1 MVIQSPPTRPEPP
14 PDQNQLVIR
23 AAALGLIAAILFGVL
38 VFRLWALQVLHSDH
52 YVAQAN
58 QNDVRELALPAPRGE
73 IVDST
78 GTVLVKNTSHVL
90 AEVNPA
96 GLAGNVSCSSF
107 PLSQQTTCA
116 SVLHDTPVGAV
127 PRCVALPGQARCIEL
142 AQLGKVLG
150 LKRHD
155 IWATYER
162 TLFVNPDGTGG
173 CTPKK
178 DHLCYVVNAGA
189 PIPIKSATEPQVAYV
204 LERRGDF
211 HGVQFLQT
219 TQRQY
224 PFHDL
229 AANILG
235 YVSQI
240 SQGEL
245 KDSNFAGLTGGA
257 EVGQAGV
264 EYSYDSKL
272 RGIDGVLQQNYDA
285 AGRAIGQAYVQQAAQ
300 PGDTLQLS
308 IDYRLE
314 KVAQRAIAY
323 GIQVAHANAEPYA
336 NSGAIVAMNPQNG
349 EIYAMASYPSF
360 DPSVFLPPA
369 KAASRLY
376 KEQNSPLIDKTL
388 APGPPGS
395 TFKTITATAAW
406 NSGLLQSG
414 SQINCPG
421 TFGPLPGD
429 TSGQV
434 FHNWTSASSGMISL
448 PTALEISC
456 DTFFYQLGYDF
467 YQRPNNGIEFQ
478 KQLRQLGFGAAPPLD
493 LPVPSY
499 DAGLVPDPAWR
510 LQTYSNPI
518 DQQWDPGYDIQMAIG
533 QGDLTVSPMQLAVAY
548 SAVANGGT
556 LVTPHVAKAW
566 IDSAGVTHKIPFK
579 PQRNLHLSSELLA
592 ELRQG
597 LYMASHGSQGTST
610 SVFGS
615 FQPAVAGKT
624 GTADHLDAHGNPAP
638 PNAWYASFAPYN
650 NPKLVVVALINDG
663 GHGGT
668 SAAPAALQVFQA
680 YFHHTQKLLQV
691 VGHDNSR

>member
-1 MVIQSPPTRPEPP
+1 M
-14 PDQNQLVIR
+14 IR

-73 IVDST
+73 IVDRT

-96 GLAGNVSCSSF
+96 GLAGTVSCSSF
-107 PLSQQTTCA
+107 PLGQQATCA

-142 AQLGKVLG
+142 AKLGKVLG
-150 LKRHD
+150 LKRRD
-155 IWATYER
+155 IWSTYER

-173 CTPKK
+173 CTPKT

-240 SQGEL
+240 SQSEL
-245 KDSNFAGLTGGA
+245 KDSNFHGLTDGA

-272 RGIDGVLQQNYDA
+272 RGVDGVSQQNYDA
-285 AGRAIGQAYVQQAAQ
+285 AGRAVGQAYVQQAAQ

-308 IDYRLE
+308 IDYRLQ

-323 GIQVAHANAEPYA
+323 GIQVAHSDGETTAHSRRDRGHEPAERRDLRDGLLSQLRP
-336 NSGAIVAMNPQNG
+336 VR
-349 EIYAMASYPSF
+349 
-360 DPSVFLPPA
+360 VPA
-369 KAASRLY
+369 ARQGRRQAVQGQVQPAAGRQDAGPKA
-376 KEQNSPLIDKTL
+376 
-388 APGPPGS
+388 PGS
-395 TFKTITATAAW
+395 TFKPITATAAW
-406 NSGLLQSG
+406 NSGIIGSG
-414 SQINCPG
+414 THLDCSG
-421 TFGPLPGD
+421 VFYRPGD
-429 TSGQV
+429 TSHTP
-434 FHNWTSASSGMISL
+434 FHQLDDGVARLDQPVDRAGGSPATPSSTGSGTSSMTCPTSGIASKRRSASSGS
-448 PTALEISC
+448 A
-456 DTFFYQLGYDF
+456 
-467 YQRPNNGIEFQ
+467 R
-478 KQLRQLGFGAAPPLD
+478 APPLD
-493 LPVPSY
+493 IPVPPYFS
-499 DAGLVPDPAWR
+499 GLVPDPAWR

-518 DQQWDPGYDIQMAIG
+518 DQIWQPGYDIQMAIG
-533 QGDLTVSPMQLAVAY
+533 QGDLTVSPLQLAIAY
-548 SAVANGGT
+548 SASQTAAT
-556 LVTPHVAKAW
+556 WSRRTWARRC
-566 IDSAGVTHKIPFK
+566 ID
-579 PQRNLHLSSELLA
+579 
-592 ELRQG
+592 
-597 LYMASHGSQGTST
+597 
-610 SVFGS
+610 
-615 FQPAVAGKT
+615 
-624 GTADHLDAHGNPAP
+624 
-638 PNAWYASFAPYN
+638 
-650 NPKLVVVALINDG
+650 
-663 GHGGT
+663 
-668 SAAPAALQVFQA
+668 PAA
-680 YFHHTQKLLQV
+680 T
-691 VGHDNSR
+691 

>member
-1 MVIQSPPTRPEPP
+1 MVIQSPPSRPEPP

-58 QNDVRELALPAPRGE
+58 QNDVRQLPLPAPRGE

-78 GTVLVKNTSHVL
+78 GTVLVRNTSHVL

-96 GLAGNVSCSSF
+96 GLPGTVVCSTF
-107 PLSQQTTCA
+107 PAAQQAKCQAEVVA
-116 SVLHDTPVGAV
+116 SPPGAV
-127 PRCVALPGQARCIEL
+127 PRCAALPGQARCIEL
-142 AQLGKVLG
+142 ARLGAVLG
-150 LKRHD
+150 IKKRD
-155 IWATYER
+155 IWSTYEH
-162 TLFVNPDGTGG
+162 TLFVNPDGSGG
-173 CTPKK
+173 CTPKNG
-178 DHLCYVVNAGA
+178 HPCFVVNAGA
-189 PIPIKSATEPQVAYV
+189 PIPIKAASEPQVAYV
-204 LERRGDF
+204 LERRSDF

-240 SQGEL
+240 NQAEL
-245 KDSNFAGLTGGA
+245 KDPNFHGIAAGA

-272 RGIDGVLQQNYDA
+272 RGIDGVLNQNYDA
-285 AGRAIGQAYVQQAAQ
+285 AGRAVGQAYVQQAAQ
-300 PGDTLQLS
+300 PGDTLQLT
-308 IDYRLE
+308 IDYRLQ

-336 NSGAIVAMNPQNG
+336 NSGAIVAMNPNTG

-369 KAASRLY
+369 KAAGRLY
-376 KEQNSPLIDKTL
+376 NEKNSPLVDKTL

-395 TFKTITATAAW
+395 TFKTITASAAW
-406 NSGLLQSG
+406 NAGLLQPG
-414 SQINCPG
+414 SQLGCPG
-421 TFGPLPGD
+421 QFGPLPGD
-429 TSGQV
+429 TSKQV
-434 FHNWTSASSGMISL
+434 FNNWTSVSFGSINL

-478 KQLRQLGFGAAPPLD
+478 KQIRRFGFGAAPPLD
-493 LPVPSY
+493 IPVPSY
-499 DAGLVPDPAWR
+499 DSGLVPDPAWR
-510 LQTYSNPI
+510 IQTYSNPI
-518 DQQWDPGYDIQMAIG
+518 DQAWDPGYDIQMAIG
-533 QGDLTVSPMQLAVAY
+533 QGDLTVSPLQLAVAY

-556 LVTPHVAKAW
+556 LVTPHVGKAW
-566 IDSAGVTHKIPFK
+566 IDSSGASHPIPYK
-579 PQRNLHLSSELLA
+579 PQRNLHLSPELLS

-615 FQPAVAGKT
+615 FLPAVAGKT
-624 GTADHLDAHGNPAP
+624 GTADHLDKNGNLAP

-650 NPKLVVVALINDG
+650 APKLVVVALINDG
-663 GHGGT
+663 GHGGV

-680 YFHHTQKLLQV
+680 YFHHTQKLLHV